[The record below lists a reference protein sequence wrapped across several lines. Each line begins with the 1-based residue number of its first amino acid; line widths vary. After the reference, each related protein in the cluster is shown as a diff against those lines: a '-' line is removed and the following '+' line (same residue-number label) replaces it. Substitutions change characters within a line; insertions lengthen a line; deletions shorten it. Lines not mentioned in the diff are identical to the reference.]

1 MTLSR
6 SARGWE
12 IRSIEWTTGED
23 RPRAGSNEERKGPE
37 VIVLRGG
44 PLQHPVVLANWWENM
59 DLLGSATWAAP
70 YTLADVE
77 RYPAIEMALFWGPGW
92 GNVARD
98 SAMAPSLLTR
108 LDEASKARLH
118 LSRDSWGGFLVH
130 GTPATQAP
138 DLRLGGEPARRFD
151 PLGLAILHRRGVPL
165 PRVSDSVLVLGTIE
179 RFHESLFRGDSAAV
193 LDLLHPDAVVL
204 EGGAAET
211 REEYRS
217 GHLAADIEHLRAT
230 RTRRGPI
237 AVTVIGNAA
246 WARSTSTTERTVEG
260 QVRRGVG
267 AELIV
272 LSKTERGWQ
281 IRAIHWSSG
290 RAN

>member
-1 MTLSR
+1 M
-6 SARGWE
+6 

-23 RPRAGSNEERKGPE
+23 RPRDALNEERKGPE
-37 VIVLRGG
+37 VIVLHGG

-59 DLLGSATWAAP
+59 DLLGSATYAAP
-70 YTLADVE
+70 FTLADVE
-77 RYPAIEMALFWGPGW
+77 RYPAIEMALFWGQGW

-98 SAMAPSLLTR
+98 SARAPTLLTR
-108 LDEASKARLH
+108 LDEASKARLY
-118 LSRDSWGGFLVH
+118 LSGNNWGGFLVH
-130 GTPATQAP
+130 GTPAVQAP
-138 DLRLGGEPARRFD
+138 DLRLGGEAARRFD
-151 PLGLAILHRRGVPL
+151 ALGLAILHRRGVPL

-204 EGGAAET
+204 EGGAVET

-217 GHLAADIEHLRAT
+217 GHLAADIEYLKAT
-230 RTRRGPI
+230 RTWRGPI

-281 IRAIHWSSG
+281 VRAIHWSSG
-290 RAN
+290 RAGG